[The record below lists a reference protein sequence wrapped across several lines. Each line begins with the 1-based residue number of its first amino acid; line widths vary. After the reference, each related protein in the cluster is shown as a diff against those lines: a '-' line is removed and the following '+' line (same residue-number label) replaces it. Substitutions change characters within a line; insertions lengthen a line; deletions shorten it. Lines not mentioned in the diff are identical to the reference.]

1 MDTIRHSEEEQAEM
15 LRWHIES
22 VVRGGLAGTIIY
34 AWTDEWFRGGQEI
47 TDWAF
52 GLVHRDRT
60 PKLSYSTVKELFA
73 SDGSMT
79 RKVRL
84 PTLSKGFRDCLLL
97 QWREN
102 PRSVPRI
109 AATHSNIPITK

>member
-1 MDTIRHSEEEQAEM
+1 M

-52 GLVHRDRT
+52 GLVRRDRT
-60 PKLSYSTVKELFA
+60 PKPSYSDRRRSFSPKA
-73 SDGSMT
+73 
-79 RKVRL
+79 VR
-84 PTLSKGFRDCLLL
+84 
-97 QWREN
+97 
-102 PRSVPRI
+102 
-109 AATHSNIPITK
+109 